1 MQLVF
6 FWEHTFKNKGIN
18 FNSNFYFEVEFK
30 EKKYHLKRIKEKE
43 SYLPKNFFGKNIENI
58 NCIIGKN
65 GAGKTLLIKSIL
77 KEQGVFSIDDPLPML
92 YSLKKSLYIFEE
104 NNQFYIIKL
113 TNKLII
119 DFEDYFLITTETKQS
134 FQRLFDL
141 KYVYYTTNLST
152 IPLTYTYN
160 NISDISLRAQ
170 INNFLKKSKLSKNN
184 FIVEYYQSIF
194 QNILDFIINEEI
206 IIENIPDKTFKTKLL
221 NIKEKGRIFCT
232 LKIDEK
238 NQFIIKN
245 KVFFDIFYAFKLKNE
260 TIDKYNKILT
270 ELWRYIS
277 YWAYTN
283 IKNNQLSEN
292 ILSEIIPRRPE
303 ENFRNWIISTINRL
317 EKKINLNKKINNLN
331 LFLKILKYVRIIL
344 INSKIKIDSD
354 KIIFNYLDAK
364 EVLEALFQL
373 PPLEKYG
380 NLFSIQFQE
389 KFSSGEIEFLN
400 FIISLKSCGN
410 TIKEKNIIF
419 FFEELEAFMH
429 PEWQRKIIDF
439 LPSLKDSL
447 PWLRDKNIQ
456 IILTSHTP
464 FIVGDLPEK
473 NILFLEEGNTVEIT
487 SKTFGSNIYDLFKD
501 NFLLESCFGEFSK
514 KKIKKVIDLLSK
526 DKEDNYNTE
535 EVEKNI
541 TEIVFIIDSIGEP
554 LIKNRLEKMYNEYKE
569 FKNEKTIKT
578 ADFYTYLKENN
589 LNLDEVLK
597 ILEERKN
604 DKTI

>member
-238 NQFIIKN
+238 NQFVIKN

-292 ILSEIIPRRPE
+292 ILSEIIPV
-303 ENFRNWIISTINRL
+303 WCII
-317 EKKINLNKKINNLN
+317 E
-331 LFLKILKYVRIIL
+331 
-344 INSKIKIDSD
+344 
-354 KIIFNYLDAK
+354 
-364 EVLEALFQL
+364 
-373 PPLEKYG
+373 
-380 NLFSIQFQE
+380 FQE
-389 KFSSGEIEFLN
+389 V
-400 FIISLKSCGN
+400 
-410 TIKEKNIIF
+410 
-419 FFEELEAFMH
+419 A
-429 PEWQRKIIDF
+429 
-439 LPSLKDSL
+439 
-447 PWLRDKNIQ
+447 
-456 IILTSHTP
+456 
-464 FIVGDLPEK
+464 
-473 NILFLEEGNTVEIT
+473 
-487 SKTFGSNIYDLFKD
+487 
-501 NFLLESCFGEFSK
+501 
-514 KKIKKVIDLLSK
+514 
-526 DKEDNYNTE
+526 
-535 EVEKNI
+535 
-541 TEIVFIIDSIGEP
+541 
-554 LIKNRLEKMYNEYKE
+554 
-569 FKNEKTIKT
+569 
-578 ADFYTYLKENN
+578 A
-589 LNLDEVLK
+589 
-597 ILEERKN
+597 
-604 DKTI
+604 